1 MSWRVRDSFH
11 VAGVC
16 SGVLIA
22 LSAAVF
28 ASAQTTGSGTNRAAT
43 TPNAGAAKGSAAI
56 LGVAL
61 NANNTPIPH
70 AKVRLRSIVTG
81 KIAAV
86 AVASDAGRF
95 EFHNVVSG
103 SYIVELISDKGRII
117 AVSHRFAAGP
127 GETVETSVRTGT
139 KVPWFTGFFG
149 NAAAVVSSAAAITG
163 VTAIAPEEM
172 QCVSPP
178 CGSK

>member
-1 MSWRVRDSFH
+1 MSWRARDWFQI
-11 VAGVC
+11 VGVC
-16 SGVLIA
+16 SGILIT
-22 LSAAVF
+22 LSATGF
-28 ASAQTTGSGTNRAAT
+28 ASAPTHGSGTNRVAK
-43 TPNAGAAKGSAAI
+43 TPNADPASASAAI

-61 NANNTPIPH
+61 HANNTPIPN

-86 AVASDAGRF
+86 AVASEAGRF
-95 EFHNVVSG
+95 EFRDVESA
-103 SYIVELISDKGRII
+103 SYIVELISDDGKVV
-117 AVSHRFAAGP
+117 AVSHRFVAGP

-149 NAAAVVSSAAAITG
+149 NAAAVVSSAAALTG

-178 CGSK
+178 CSIK